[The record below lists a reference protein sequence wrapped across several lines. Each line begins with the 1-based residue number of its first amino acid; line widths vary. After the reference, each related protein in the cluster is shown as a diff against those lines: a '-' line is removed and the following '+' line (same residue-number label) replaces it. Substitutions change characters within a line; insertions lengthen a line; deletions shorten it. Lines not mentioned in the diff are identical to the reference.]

1 MNSGS
6 WQSNFRTE
14 NLAITKK
21 IITGITCILLF
32 TVSASAQ
39 HSFPDTIR
47 TAYTAEKITLD
58 GRLSEAVWQNALAI
72 ENFTQRELNYGQP
85 ASEKTKVAILYD
97 RLALYL
103 GIWCYQEG
111 ATSVRAKFMQR
122 DFNYEEDD
130 NFQVALSPF
139 SDRRNGY
146 LFIVNPNAARA
157 DLLISGNESA
167 SKDWNGVWD
176 ARTTVTGEG
185 WFAEIRI
192 PFNSL
197 QFRKDSVHTWSINFE
212 RNIRSKNEEVLWQG
226 WTRDCSIYC
235 LVNAGT
241 LSGLGNIGY
250 ARRFELKPFAL
261 GGFEKRNRQPMQLPG
276 KIGADLNV
284 NLTPTLKLNL
294 TANTDFAQVEAD
306 RIAVNLT
313 RFNLFYPEKREFFLE
328 GNQNYQFNLG
338 NRNQLFYTRKIG
350 IENFTAVP
358 VIAGARLFGKVG
370 KNNIGIL
377 NIQTGERDSVPG
389 SNNTVVRYKRDIGSQ
404 SYIGAIVTSK
414 INKNISNQVAGID
427 GAYSTSGFLKNKN
440 LVISGLLSRS
450 FDRHTNGN
458 GAYAWRLYVDYP
470 NDLIDNYI
478 GISSVQEN
486 YNPELGFL
494 SRKNFDN
501 LTWFFNYTPRWF
513 TKLGIRKM
521 LFQPWGLELY
531 RTHTTGKLESFQN
544 ETRPFGFITKSGERF
559 EYYLLQ
565 QYEKLD
571 NSFALTDSITI
582 PQGKYWM
589 HQMSAESGTFQ
600 GRRIWGG
607 ANYSAG
613 DFYTGKIRSLGA
625 SVGINVNRHF
635 NLSTNYTYN
644 GIRLPEGKVRI
655 HQLAQ
660 YFNVAFNPRL
670 DLAMFVQWNSLDDV
684 LFGNFRLHWIPNI
697 GSDLY
702 IVYNRGYSKLDQLKI
717 RNPDIS
723 SGAAKLIWRFAF

>member
-1 MNSGS
+1 M
-6 WQSNFRTE
+6 FFTR
-14 NLAITKK
+14 K
-21 IITGITCILLF
+21 IIVFVASVLLF
-32 TVSASAQ
+32 TACVYAQ
-39 HSFPDTIR
+39 HSNPDTIQIS
-47 TAYTAEKITLD
+47 YTPEKITLN
-58 GRLSEAVWQNALAI
+58 GRLDETVWQNALAI
-72 ENFTQRELNYGQP
+72 DNFTQRELNYGKP
-85 ASEKTKVAILYD
+85 ASEHTKVAIVYD
-97 RLALYL
+97 RLALYI
-103 GIWCYQEG
+103 GVWCYQKD
-111 ATSVRAKFMQR
+111 ANSIRAKFMQR

-146 LFIVNPNAARA
+146 LFIINPNAARA

-167 SKDWNGVWD
+167 NKDWNGVWD

-197 QFRKDSVHTWSINFE
+197 QFPKASMQTWSINFE
-212 RNIRSKNEEVLWQG
+212 RNIRSKNEQVLWQG

-235 LVNAGT
+235 LVNAGI
-241 LSGLGNIGY
+241 LSGLKNIGY
-250 ARRFELKPFAL
+250 ARRFELKPYAL
-261 GGFEKRNRQPMQLPG
+261 GGFEKRKGQSIQWPG

-284 NLTPTLKLNL
+284 NITPTLKLNL

-328 GNQNYQFNLG
+328 GYQNYQFNLG

-350 IENFTAVP
+350 LEGFTSVP

-389 SNNTVVRYKRDIGSQ
+389 SNNTVVCYKRDIGSQ
-404 SYIGAIVTSK
+404 SYIGAVVTSK
-414 INKNISNQVAGID
+414 VNRDISNQVAGID
-427 GAYSTSGFLKNKN
+427 GAYSTSRFLKNKN

-450 FDRHTNGN
+450 FDRHVNDD

-501 LTWFFNYTPRWF
+501 LTWFFTFSPRWF

-521 LFQPWGLELY
+521 IFQPWAIELY
-531 RTHTTGKLESFQN
+531 QTHTTGKTESFQN
-544 ETRPFGFITKSGERF
+544 ETMPFGFETKSGESF

-565 QYEKLD
+565 QYERLD
-571 NSFALTDSITI
+571 NSFGLTDSIAI

-589 HQMSAESGTFQ
+589 HQMSVDLGTFQ

-613 DFYTGKIRSLGA
+613 SFYTGRSRSL
-625 SVGINVNRHF
+625 SVSMGINVNRHF
-635 NLSTNYTYN
+635 NLSTSYAYT
-644 GIRLPEGKVRI
+644 GIRLPDGKVDI
-655 HQLAQ
+655 HELAQ
-660 YFNVAFNPRL
+660 YFNVAINPRL

-702 IVYNRGYSKLDQLKI
+702 LVYNRGYSKLDQLQI
-717 RNPDIS
+717 RNADIS
-723 SGAAKLIWRFAF
+723 SGVGKLIWRFAF